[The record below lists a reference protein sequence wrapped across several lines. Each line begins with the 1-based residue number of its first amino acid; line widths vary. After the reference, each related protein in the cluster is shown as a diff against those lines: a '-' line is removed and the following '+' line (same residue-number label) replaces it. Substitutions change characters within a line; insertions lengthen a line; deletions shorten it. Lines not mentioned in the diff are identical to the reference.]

1 MPNPFQ
7 SGGYASLIPHSDQP
21 QTQAPQMQTFRPLGT
36 GSPLG
41 PMNDGSLQMRGGP
54 MSYNERGMGT
64 NNPNAFRVGGPRL
77 PTGMRLLDRAA
88 RHRDPRAISQLAGM
102 EQQQMLQNQGQQFSA
117 GQDETRL
124 RYQMGRDEVQ
134 QQNYE
139 RNRFDTQTMQQ
150 ERYAQQ
156 MERDKLNFDQ
166 SQTAWNAQHA
176 ILNTDRNVEYQR
188 NRNDMMT
195 DEQRRAEE
203 ARKTFAINDPIT
215 GQPIQGRIMTGNGQQ
230 ITRDAPPLSADD
242 IAMARA
248 NGGDVTMPLPGG
260 GQVSFNAPREVQPH
274 YTPVPS
280 QPAMIQGQETLPDR
294 VFDPRTGQ
302 YFPAGQAPQP
312 GQRQQAA
319 QPEAAK
325 PATMN
330 PKERINALR
339 AKAGLKPL

>member
-41 PMNDGSLQMRGGP
+41 GMNDGSLQMRGGP
-54 MSYNERGMGT
+54 MSYNERGVGT

-117 GQDETRL
+117 GQDQKHL
-124 RYQMGRDEVQ
+124 SYQMGRDEQEMDKFTTVQ
-134 QQNYE
+134 SAREFEFRESYK
-139 RNRFDTQTMQQ
+139 R
-150 ERYAQQ
+150 Q

-166 SQTAWNAQHA
+166 SQDAWNRQHDIQVA
-176 ILNTDRNVEYQR
+176 DRDHEYHR
-188 NRNDMMT
+188 GRNDMMT
-195 DEQRRAEE
+195 DEQRRAEQ
-203 ARKTFAINDPIT
+203 ARETYGIKDPLT
-215 GQPIQGRIMTGNGQQ
+215 GQMMQGRIMTGNGQQ
-230 ITRDAPPLSADD
+230 ITRDAPPLSPDD

-312 GQRQQAA
+312 GQRQQAGGA
-319 QPEAAK
+319 GQQSGQSSSSGY
-325 PATMN
+325 N
-330 PKERINALR
+330 PFK
-339 AKAGLKPL
+339 